1 MNLKNDSCW
10 SWLQWDILKSISI
23 IVNMCNLQPTLIY
36 SGTLR
41 VWELDRDNR
50 KIRPT
55 DVTMGQL
62 KRVVKCI
69 QVWFQKLLS
78 CNMIY
83 CSDMINYITWL
94 SDKRCDIFLISDGWQ
109 LSRAILFLWNN
120 NWWYYRSQ
128 HEHQIFPIPGTREGE
143 VPKWSDLSVPDQI
156 RTVTSGLRRRRGGS
170 CSVL

>member
-1 MNLKNDSCW
+1 MTSVRYFKINIYQSVKTYVIHN
-10 SWLQWDILKSISI
+10 
-23 IVNMCNLQPTLIY
+23 PTLIY

-78 CNMIY
+78 N
-83 CSDMINYITWL
+83 L
-94 SDKRCDIFLISDGWQ
+94 
-109 LSRAILFLWNN
+109 
-120 NWWYYRSQ
+120 Q
-128 HEHQIFPIPGTREGE
+128 H
-143 VPKWSDLSVPDQI
+143 DL
-156 RTVTSGLRRRRGGS
+156 L
-170 CSVL
+170 